1 MVCLNVVKVQ
11 SISKMVLSLRPTP
24 GENLSNTLVNGGT
37 EKVKTTDTEQKMGRG
52 GRMQKMGRDE
62 MDQYSLFMHFL
73 CMVAATNCNHPAS
86 GKRAVAFSSVYRSKL
101 HSSV

>member
-1 MVCLNVVKVQ
+1 
-11 SISKMVLSLRPTP
+11 MVLSLRLTP

-62 MDQYSLFMHFL
+62 MDQYSLFMHFMHGRRHKL
-73 CMVAATNCNHPAS
+73 QPSC
-86 GKRAVAFSSVYRSKL
+86 KRQARGGILICLS
-101 HSSV
+101 

>member
-1 MVCLNVVKVQ
+1 
-11 SISKMVLSLRPTP
+11 MVLSLRPTP

-37 EKVKTTDTEQKMGRG
+37 EKVKTTDTEQKTGRVG
-52 GRMQKMGRDE
+52 ECRRWEE
-62 MDQYSLFMHFL
+62 MRWISILFLCIL

-86 GKRAVAFSSVYRSKL
+86 GKGAVAFSSVYRSKL